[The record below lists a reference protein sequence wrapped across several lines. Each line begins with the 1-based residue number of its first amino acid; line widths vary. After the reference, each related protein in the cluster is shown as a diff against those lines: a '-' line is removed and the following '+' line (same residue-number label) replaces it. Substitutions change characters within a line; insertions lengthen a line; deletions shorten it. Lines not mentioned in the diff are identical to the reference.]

1 MKTKI
6 LCAFYLIVLSCLPT
20 YAQQK
25 LSEKDDAFFEAQKPY
40 YQAWLEA
47 HNLSS
52 VIRTDQVFTDTI
64 ANTLTIQL
72 MLNYQ
77 TADSAIVAYDKL
89 KEKFYNANSLP
100 LEEALFYKAT
110 QLMELPSV
118 QTFVE
123 IRDKASCRKIKIAL
137 ANDGIAINTSACKAL
152 GDEIKIKI
160 PEHKGDVALVRNV
173 NNIKRV
179 DSQENFAI
187 FQQSVL
193 KKVKSAAEQHYAKKE
208 GKFTFWG
215 IQNGVLRFEVS
226 DIQKEVLADGNLMFD
241 KYEYIVF
248 TVSCQQDRED
258 TKVKFMID
266 AKSGASFPWKP
277 RLSAF
282 TPIDA
287 DKEGKA
293 LLQRYVYIFG
303 AMLEDWITK

>member
-1 MKTKI
+1 M
-6 LCAFYLIVLSCLPT
+6 LSYLPI
-20 YAQQK
+20 YAQQQK

-52 VIRTDQVFTDTI
+52 IIKTDQVITDTV
-64 ANTLTIQL
+64 ANTLTVQL
-72 MLNYQ
+72 LLDYQ
-77 TADSAIVAYDKL
+77 TADSAIVAFDQL
-89 KEKFYNANSLP
+89 REKFYGTNALSL
-100 LEEALFYKAT
+100 ENALFYKAS
-110 QLMELPSV
+110 QLMELPAN
-118 QTFVE
+118 QTLVE
-123 IRDKASCRKIKIAL
+123 IRDKAGCRKIKINME
-137 ANDGIAINTSACKAL
+137 NDDIAINTSACKAL
-152 GDEIKIKI
+152 GDEIKIKM
-160 PEHKGDVALVRNV
+160 PEHRGDVSLVRNV
-173 NNIKRV
+173 NNIKNTQP
-179 DSQENFAI
+179 QESFAS

-193 KKVKSAAEQHYAKKE
+193 KKVKTAAERHFAKKE
-208 GKFTFWG
+208 GKFTFLG
-215 IQNGVLRFEVS
+215 IQNGVLRFEIS
-226 DIQKEVLADGNLMFD
+226 DIQKEVLADGNLVFD
-241 KYEYIVF
+241 KYEYIVV
-248 TVSCQQDRED
+248 TVSCQQDKED